1 MLLLFIIVIESLLFP
16 VLIICVLFDWSVS
29 LSKKKVGTV
38 GCTLWLAL
46 SKQIKILFFFCDNN
60 IILNNNIILSFLD
73 LISKQARLEAA
84 VSAFLSFIKSW
95 HDVKVSK

>member
-1 MLLLFIIVIESLLFP
+1 MLLLFIIVLESLLFP
-16 VLIICVLFDWSVS
+16 VLIISVMFDWSVS

-38 GCTLWLAL
+38 GSTLSLAL
-46 SKQIKILFFFCDNN
+46 SKQIKILFFFDNN

-73 LISKQARLEAA
+73 LISKQARLEEA

-95 HDVKVSK
+95 HDVKVSN

>member
-1 MLLLFIIVIESLLFP
+1 MLFP
-16 VLIICVLFDWSVS
+16 VLIISVMFDWSVS
-29 LSKKKVGTV
+29 LSKKKGGTV
-38 GCTLWLAL
+38 GSTLWLAL
-46 SKQIKILFFFCDNN
+46 SKQIKIFFFCDNN

>member
-1 MLLLFIIVIESLLFP
+1 MLLLLFIIVIESLLFP

-29 LSKKKVGTV
+29 LSKKKVDTV

-46 SKQIKILFFFCDNN
+46 SKQIKILFFCDNN

-73 LISKQARLEAA
+73 LISKQARLADA
-84 VSAFLSFIKSW
+84 VSAFLSFIKSR